1 MFSTRGDFE
10 MENTG
15 NERIAK
21 KIAKLA
27 KSKNVSWVFENGKI
41 FLRFKINLADINYDC
56 AMMAAFEYKKRIISA
71 GNSEYMIIFECKEEN
86 LEAIFHGAEVLC
98 EEIMEEA
105 RTMSDYENSHEL
117 KNDMRLHA
125 SAEIKTLIN
134 SKK

>member
-1 MFSTRGDFE
+1 MKNISK
-10 MENTG
+10 
-15 NERIAK
+15 ERIAR

-71 GNSEYMIIFECKEEN
+71 GNSEYIIIFECKEEN
-86 LEAIFHGAEVLC
+86 LETIFHSAEVLC
-98 EEIMEEA
+98 KEIIEEA
-105 RTMSDYENSHEL
+105 KAMSDYENSHEL

-125 SAEIKTLIN
+125 S
-134 SKK
+134 S